1 MHEQY
6 ARQAEQKLSQLP
18 ANEQQRITQNEDTLA
33 TWMAKNLA
41 ANAAY
46 DVLKKAAILVLSRG
60 RRR

>member
-18 ANEQQRITQNEDTLA
+18 ASEQQKITQSEDTLA
-33 TWMAKNLA
+33 KWMAQA
-41 ANAAY
+41 VVGNATY
-46 DVLKKAAILVLSRG
+46 DVLKKAAMLVLSRG

>member
-18 ANEQQRITQNEDTLA
+18 ASERQRVTQNEDSLA
-33 TWMAKNLA
+33 KWIAQNIA
-41 ANAAY
+41 GNVAY
-46 DVLKKAAILVLSRG
+46 DVLKKAAMLVLSRG